1 MLTMAQTILT
11 HPTEPELTARVHEN
25 LYELFR
31 SMGVLPGYELIE
43 TNKLCY
49 HHAFPTN
56 PMFKGAWST
65 RLAPNEVEGAI
76 DEAIAWFDQRGAPHF
91 FWWIDPQTQPADM
104 TKRLIRRGF
113 DGNMIG
119 DPGMVADLHA
129 LNEDVQVPDGFTIDH
144 AIGQKTLAHWRDV
157 FAASYNAPASAGQ
170 AWVDAT
176 IYAGLEKAPWKMYV
190 GYLNGKPVA
199 TSILFNGA
207 GVAGVYGVGTLPEAR
222 RQGIGAAI
230 TVKPLLDARKQGYNY
245 AVLFSSQIGYPVY
258 QWLGF
263 REVESKI
270 GIFILDID

>member
-1 MLTMAQTILT
+1 MAQKILT
-11 HPTEPELTARVHEN
+11 HPTESVLTARVHEN

-31 SMGVLPGYELIE
+31 SMRVLPSYESVE
-43 TNKLCY
+43 TDKLCY

-56 PMFKGAWST
+56 PMFKGVWGT
-65 RLAPNEVEGAI
+65 RLAAIEVEGAI
-76 DEAIAWFDQRGAPHF
+76 DEAIAWFDQHRAPYF
-91 FWWIDPQTQPADM
+91 FWWVDPQTQPTDM

-129 LNEDVQVPDGFTIDH
+129 LNEDVTAPDGFTIDH
-144 AIGQKTLAHWRDV
+144 ANEQKTLEHWRDV
-157 FAASYNAPASAGQ
+157 FATSYKAPASAGQ

-176 IYAGLEKAPWKMYV
+176 MKGGQEQAPWKMYV

-207 GVAGVYGVGTLPEAR
+207 GVAGVYGVGTLPESR
-222 RQGIGAAI
+222 GQGIGAAM
-230 TVKPLLDARKQGYNY
+230 TLKPLLDARKQGYNY
-245 AVLFSSQIGYPVY
+245 AVLFSSQIGYRVY
-258 QWLGF
+258 QRLGF

-270 GIFILDID
+270 GIFILEKD